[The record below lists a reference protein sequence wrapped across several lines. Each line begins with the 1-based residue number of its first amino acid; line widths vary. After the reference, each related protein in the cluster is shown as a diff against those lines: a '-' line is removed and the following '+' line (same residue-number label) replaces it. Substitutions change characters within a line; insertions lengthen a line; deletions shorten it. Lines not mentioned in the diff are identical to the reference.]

1 MAHTKKPVKS
11 IDMEIDI
18 SKFKQLYNYQ
28 KKLMYITL
36 SQLILHKE
44 RNLLI

>member
-1 MAHTKKPVKS
+1 MAHTKNPIKS
-11 IDMEIDI
+11 IDMKIDI
-18 SKFKQLYNYQ
+18 SMFKQLYNFQ
-28 KKLMYITL
+28 KKLMYIIL